1 VVGLVNPARGGFDP
15 CLRLNAEKALRG
27 LRGGVTIHIFLAVL
41 IWGTLWRLSTY
52 HLMASANTNVNHIG
66 KAMSIQ
72 Y

>member
-1 VVGLVNPARGGFDP
+1 MDYAAATV
-15 CLRLNAEKALRG
+15 
-27 LRGGVTIHIFLAVL
+27 HIFLAVL

-52 HLMASANTNVNHIG
+52 HLMASTNTNVNHVG